1 MKRLKNIFQTK
12 LFYILGICFVKIKK
26 VFTRTNVC
34 DILSASKIEGDG
46 MNILKGYVFRMYPTK
61 KQEQLINKTIGSTRF
76 IYNYFLDDKI
86 KEYKVTGKSK
96 SAYDQIKLIPSLS
109 KEYPF
114 LKEVDSCALR
124 NSLFNLE
131 DAYKRFYKGSGYP
144 KFKAK
149 GVHES
154 YKTNNI
160 KSSYKGNNYN
170 SIKLD
175 LKNKTITLPKLKEV
189 KIRGY
194 RNKQIILGEVKSA
207 VVKKD
212 AGKYYVSV
220 LIEEK
225 LIKPAFVPKSII
237 GIDLGI
243 KDLIVTSYNEKIENK
258 IKLNTKRMIGLQRG
272 LSRCKFGSKN
282 RYKMKLKIQRLY
294 QKIRNA
300 RKHMI
305 HDITNK
311 LIKENDII
319 VTENLDVKGMQKNH
333 YIAKGLNEN
342 PISEIMRVLKYKAVW
357 NNKKLIQIDRYYPS
371 SQICSVCNYQNR
383 KAKDLKLRKW
393 ECPVCHIEHERDYNA
408 AVNIMFKGLEKYM
421 KEMKQGI

>member
-1 MKRLKNIFQTK
+1 MQ
-12 LFYILGICFVKIKK
+12 
-26 VFTRTNVC
+26 
-34 DILSASKIEGDG
+34 
-46 MNILKGYVFRMYPTK
+46 ILKGYVFRMYPTEN
-61 KQEQLINKTIGSTRF
+61 QEELINKTIGCSRF
-76 IYNYFLDDKI
+76 IYNHFLGDKI
-86 KEYKVTGKSK
+86 KEYKKTGKSK
-96 SAYDQIKLIPSLS
+96 TAYDQIKLIPLLS
-109 KEYPF
+109 KEKPW
-114 LKEVDSCALR
+114 LKEVDSCVLR

-131 DAYKRFYKGSGYP
+131 DAYKRFFNGNGYP
-144 KFKAK
+144 RFKAK

-160 KSSYKGNNYN
+160 KSTYKGNNYN

-194 RNKQIILGEVKSA
+194 RNKEVIPGEVKSA
-207 VVKKD
+207 VIKKD

-220 LIEEK
+220 LIEEE
-225 LIKPAFVPKSII
+225 LIRPSFVPKSII

-243 KDLIVTSYNEKIENK
+243 KDLIVTSFNEKIENT
-258 IKLNTKRMIGLQRG
+258 IKLNTKRMVGLQRG
-272 LSRCKFGSKN
+272 LARCKKGSKN

-311 LIKENDII
+311 LINENDII
-319 VTENLDVKGMQKNH
+319 VTEDLDVKSMQKNH
-333 YIAKGLNEN
+333 YVAKGLNEN
-342 PISEIMRVLKYKAVW
+342 PISEIIRILKYKANW

-371 SQICSVCNYQNR
+371 SQIRNVCNYQN
-383 KAKDLKLRKW
+383 KEVKDLSIRNW
-393 ECPVCHIEHERDYNA
+393 ECPVCHTEHERDYNA

-421 KEMKQGI
+421 KEIKQGI

>member
-1 MKRLKNIFQTK
+1 MQKAKVCKK
-12 LFYILGICFVKIKK
+12 LF
-26 VFTRTNVC
+26 TNITIR
-34 DILSASKIEGDG
+34 DIVNATMIRGDG
-46 MNILKGYVFRMYPTK
+46 MQILKGYVFRMYPTEN
-61 KQEQLINKTIGSTRF
+61 QEELINKTIGCSRF
-76 IYNYFLDDKI
+76 IYNHFLGDKI
-86 KEYKVTGKSK
+86 KEYKKTGKSK
-96 SAYDQIKLIPSLS
+96 TAYDQIKLIPSLS
-109 KEYPF
+109 KEKPW

-131 DAYKRFYKGSGYP
+131 DAYKRFFNGNGYP
-144 KFKAK
+144 RFKAK
-149 GVHES
+149 GVHQS

-160 KSSYKGNNYN
+160 KNSYKGNNYN

-175 LKNKTITLPKLKEV
+175 LINKAITLPKLKEV

-194 RNKQIILGEVKSA
+194 RNKEVIPGEVKSV

-220 LIEEK
+220 LIEEE
-225 LIKPAFVPKSII
+225 LIRPAFVPNSII

-243 KDLIVTSYNEKIENK
+243 KDLIVTSFNEKIENK

-272 LSRCKFGSKN
+272 LSRCKPGSKN

-311 LIKENDII
+311 LINENDII
-319 VTENLDVKGMQKNH
+319 VTEDLDVKSMQKNH
-333 YIAKGLNEN
+333 YVAKGLNEN
-342 PISEIMRVLKYKAVW
+342 PISEIIRVLKYKANW

-371 SQICSVCNYQNR
+371 SQICNVCNYQN
-383 KAKDLKLRKW
+383 KEVKDLSIRNW
-393 ECPVCHIEHERDYNA
+393 ECPVCHTEHERDYNA

-421 KEMKQGI
+421 KEIKQGI

>member
-1 MKRLKNIFQTK
+1 ML
-12 LFYILGICFVKIKK
+12 CKK

-34 DILSASKIEGDG
+34 DILSVSKIEGDG

-61 KQEQLINKTIGSTRF
+61 KQEQLINKTIGCCRF

-194 RNKQIILGEVKSA
+194 RNKEVVPGNIKSA
-207 VVKKD
+207 VIKKD

-220 LIEEK
+220 LIEEE

-243 KDLIVTSYNEKIENK
+243 KDLIVTSYNEKIENT

-272 LSRCKFGSKN
+272 LSRCKSGSKN

-333 YIAKGLNEN
+333 YIAKGLNKN
-342 PISEIMRVLKYKAVW
+342 PISEIMRVLKYKAVL

-383 KAKDLKLRKW
+383 KAKDLSIRKW

-408 AVNIMFKGLEKYM
+408 AVNVMFKGLEKYM

>member
-1 MKRLKNIFQTK
+1 MQ
-12 LFYILGICFVKIKK
+12 
-26 VFTRTNVC
+26 
-34 DILSASKIEGDG
+34 
-46 MNILKGYVFRMYPTK
+46 ILKGYVFRMYPDE
-61 KQEQLINKTIGSTRF
+61 KQEELINKTIGCSRF
-76 IYNYFLDDKI
+76 IYNHFLDDKI
-86 KEYKVTGKSK
+86 KEYKIVGKSK

-109 KEYPF
+109 KEYSF

-124 NSLFNLE
+124 NSLFNL
-131 DAYKRFYKGSGYP
+131 DNAFTNFYNGNGYP

-194 RNKQIILGEVKSA
+194 RNKEVILGEVKSA
-207 VVKKD
+207 VIKKD
-212 AGKYYVSV
+212 AGRYYVSV
-220 LIEEK
+220 LIEEE
-225 LIKPAFVPKSII
+225 LIKPAFVPTSII
-237 GIDLGI
+237 GLDLGI
-243 KDLIVTSYNEKIENK
+243 KDLIVTSFNEKIENNIK
-258 IKLNTKRMIGLQRG
+258 INTKRMIGLQRG
-272 LSRCKFGSKN
+272 ISRCKKGSKN

-311 LIKENDII
+311 LINENDII

-333 YIAKGLNEN
+333 YVAKGLNEN
-342 PISEIMRVLKYKAVW
+342 PISEIIRVLKYKADW
-357 NNKKLIQIDRYYPS
+357 NNKRIIQIDRYYPS
-371 SQICSVCNYQNR
+371 SQICNVCNYQN
-383 KAKDLKLRKW
+383 KEVKDLSIRNW
-393 ECPVCHIEHERDYNA
+393 ECPVCHTEHERDYNA

-421 KEMKQGI
+421 LYLKQSI

>member
-1 MKRLKNIFQTK
+1 M
-12 LFYILGICFVKIKK
+12 
-26 VFTRTNVC
+26 
-34 DILSASKIEGDG
+34 
-46 MNILKGYVFRMYPTK
+46 
-61 KQEQLINKTIGSTRF
+61 
-76 IYNYFLDDKI
+76 
-86 KEYKVTGKSK
+86 
-96 SAYDQIKLIPSLS
+96 
-109 KEYPF
+109 
-114 LKEVDSCALR
+114 DSCALR

-194 RNKQIILGEVKSA
+194 RNKEVVPGNIKSA
-207 VVKKD
+207 VIKKD

-272 LSRCKFGSKN
+272 LSRCKSGSKN

-371 SQICSVCNYQNR
+371 SQICNVCNYQN
-383 KAKDLKLRKW
+383 KEVKNLSIRKW

-421 KEMKQGI
+421 KEMK

>member
-1 MKRLKNIFQTK
+1 MK
-12 LFYILGICFVKIKK
+12 
-26 VFTRTNVC
+26 
-34 DILSASKIEGDG
+34 
-46 MNILKGYVFRMYPTK
+46 ILKGYVFRMYPTE
-61 KQEQLINKTIGSTRF
+61 KQEELINKTIGCSRF
-76 IYNYFLDDKI
+76 IYNHFLDDKI
-86 KEYKVTGKSK
+86 KEYKETGKSK
-96 SAYDQIKLIPSLS
+96 TAYDQIKLIPSLS
-109 KEYPF
+109 KEYSF

-124 NSLFNLE
+124 NSLFNL
-131 DAYKRFYKGSGYP
+131 DNAFTNFYNGNGYP

-194 RNKQIILGEVKSA
+194 RNKNIIPGEVKSA
-207 VVKKD
+207 VIKKD

-220 LIEEK
+220 LINEE
-225 LIKPAFVPKSII
+225 LIRPAFVPTSII

-243 KDLIVTSYNEKIENK
+243 KDLIVTSFNEKIENK
-258 IKLNTKRMIGLQRG
+258 IKLNTKRMVGLQRG
-272 LSRCKFGSKN
+272 ISRCKKGSKN

-311 LIKENDII
+311 LINENDII

-333 YIAKGLNEN
+333 YVAKGLNEN
-342 PISEIMRVLKYKAVW
+342 PISEIIRVLKYKADW
-357 NNKKLIQIDRYYPS
+357 NNKRIIQIDRYYPS
-371 SQICSVCNYQNR
+371 SQICNVCNYQN
-383 KAKDLKLRKW
+383 KEVKDLSIRNW
-393 ECPVCHIEHERDYNA
+393 ECPVCHTEHERDYN
-408 AVNIMFKGLEKYM
+408 KGLEKYM
-421 KEMKQGI
+421 LYLEQSI

>member
-1 MKRLKNIFQTK
+1 MATMI
-12 LFYILGICFVKIKK
+12 G
-26 VFTRTNVC
+26 
-34 DILSASKIEGDG
+34 GDG
-46 MNILKGYVFRMYPTK
+46 MQILKGYVFRLYPNE
-61 KQEQLINKTIGSTRF
+61 KQTELINKTIGCSRF

-86 KEYKVTGKSK
+86 KEYKETKKSK

-114 LKEVDSCALR
+114 LKEVDSCSLR
-124 NSLFNLE
+124 NSLFDLDN
-131 DAYKRFYKGSGYP
+131 AYKRFYNGSGYP
-144 KFKAK
+144 RFKAK
-149 GVHES
+149 GVHDS

-175 LKNKTITLPKLKEV
+175 LKNKIIILPKLKEV

-194 RNKQIILGEVKSA
+194 RNKEVVPGEVKSA
-207 VVKKD
+207 VIKKE

-220 LIEEK
+220 LIEEE
-225 LIKPAFVPKSII
+225 LIKPAFNPQSIV

-272 LSRCKFGSKN
+272 LARCKKGSKN
-282 RYKMKLKIQRLY
+282 RYKLKLKIQRLFM
-294 QKIRNA
+294 KIRNA
-300 RKHMI
+300 RKHMLY
-305 HDITNK
+305 DITNK

-333 YIAKGLNEN
+333 YVAKGLNEN
-342 PISEIMRVLKYKAVW
+342 PISEIIRVLKYKANL

-371 SQICSVCNYQNR
+371 SQICSSCNYQN
-383 KAKDLKLRKW
+383 KDVKDLSIRKW
-393 ECPVCHIEHERDYNA
+393 ECPVCHTIHERDYNA
-408 AVNIMFKGLEKYM
+408 AVNIMFEGVKIYMKGLE
-421 KEMKQGI
+421 QTI